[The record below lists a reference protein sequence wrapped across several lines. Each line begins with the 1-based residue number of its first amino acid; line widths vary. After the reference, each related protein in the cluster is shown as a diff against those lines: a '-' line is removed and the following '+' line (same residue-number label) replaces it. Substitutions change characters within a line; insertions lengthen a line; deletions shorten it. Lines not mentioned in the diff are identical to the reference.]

1 MHDNKCYDGVGTAF
15 YNHTLQDP
23 LIWIWWGGWSERV
36 PRESDME
43 GDTWSISRIQ
53 PSKEMEKNLSVTVS
67 IIRESMETKE
77 DVVFFEEEKLNLTKS

>member
-1 MHDNKCYDGVGTAF
+1 MMGLVQRIIITHCRILLFEFGG
-15 YNHTLQDP
+15 
-23 LIWIWWGGWSERV
+23 GGWLERV

-67 IIRESMETKE
+67 IICESMETKE
-77 DVVFFEEEKLNLTKS
+77 DVVFFEEKKLNLTKS